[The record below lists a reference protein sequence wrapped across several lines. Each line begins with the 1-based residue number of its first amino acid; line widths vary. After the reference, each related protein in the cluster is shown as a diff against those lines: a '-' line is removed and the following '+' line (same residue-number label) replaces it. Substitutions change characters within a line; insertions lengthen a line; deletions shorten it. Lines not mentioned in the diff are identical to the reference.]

1 MEDMFFL
8 ILLSEAYQEL
18 AFIQVQDCPLEIFN
32 GVLDF
37 DFFKLKSK
45 TPKPCLLSFT
55 PETVYL
61 SSHIDGYIPR
71 PMLHSLCEPCQFD

>member
-37 DFFKLKSK
+37 DFF
-45 TPKPCLLSFT
+45 
-55 PETVYL
+55 
-61 SSHIDGYIPR
+61 
-71 PMLHSLCEPCQFD
+71 